1 MSRKLSL
8 LSRMLQFQIS
18 YGNFFEKNFVQ
29 NQVRIK
35 YLDYSVFG
43 GRFFLSLVFIVALI
57 YLGRC
62 LFGGIGGG
70 QGANFAFRNSPQHH
84 HPLYIEHEQEIFLA
98 RITHKLYLAKCEK
111 FLKKA
116 PCKKRDKIKGTFPS
130 K

>member
-1 MSRKLSL
+1 
-8 LSRMLQFQIS
+8 MLKFRIS
-18 YGNFFEKNFVQ
+18 YGNFFDKNFLQ

-111 FLKKA
+111 FLKKFLV
-116 PCKKRDKIKGTFPS
+116 RSVIKLKEHS
-130 K
+130 RQK